1 MLLQIIQNTPRW
13 VFALF
18 FALLWL
24 GLRQTL
30 SRQMSLQRVLLPAL
44 ALTALSVYGLMSAWP
59 SSTVVLLCWLKAT
72 LTVVWLV
79 RRQPL
84 PDGASYDPDLKR
96 FTVPDQVRGGRIPGH
111 AGQLGTRNG
120 ICYRL
125 RPGLW
130 PLQRP
135 AAGPGLASMRP
146 GLANR
151 ARCQPLG
158 PEQQRRLILTA
169 TSSLSNSIRTNT
181 GYKRMNAHD

>member
-84 PDGASYDPDLKR
+84 PGGASYDPDLKR
-96 FTVPDQVRGGRIPGH
+96 FIVPGSVAPLISMMGLFLTKYVVGAALAMQASWAQGAGFAVGCALVYGAFSGLLLGR
-111 AGQLGTRNG
+111 AW
-120 ICYRL
+120 RL
-125 RPGLW
+125 CTLAWQTER
-130 PLQRP
+130 
-135 AAGPGLASMRP
+135 AASRWAL
-146 GLANR
+146 
-151 ARCQPLG
+151 
-158 PEQQRRLILTA
+158 
-169 TSSLSNSIRTNT
+169 SSS
-181 GYKRMNAHD
+181 AA